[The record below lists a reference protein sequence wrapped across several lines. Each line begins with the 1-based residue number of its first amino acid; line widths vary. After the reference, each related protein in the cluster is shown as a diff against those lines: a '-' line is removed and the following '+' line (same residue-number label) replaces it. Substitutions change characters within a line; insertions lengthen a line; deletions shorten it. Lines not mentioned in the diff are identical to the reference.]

1 MNQNE
6 PKRIN
11 ANHNDQ
17 ALERLIF
24 DYTPIIVGSWKSRFK
39 IFGFKCL

>member
-11 ANHNDQ
+11 VNHNNLAINANHNNL
-17 ALERLIF
+17 AARKANI
-24 DYTPIIVGSWKSRFK
+24 
-39 IFGFKCL
+39 